1 MRKQKGLRLEV
12 RFQDKGQGGRKGKI
26 SAFLPLKNPALDLC
40 QTQKTTGGGWG
51 GVWGCPPCS
60 HLGCS
65 GPRLEGWTWGSCNR
79 VCLTSPT
86 QITNRCRTRE
96 TQYIQ
101 RGFNYLPFLTPAGRA
116 MPKK

>member
-51 GVWGCPPCS
+51 GCGGVPHVPTWAAPAPGWKDGPGVPATGSVSPAPRKSQIDAEQGRHNIYRGVLTICPS
-60 HLGCS
+60 
-65 GPRLEGWTWGSCNR
+65 
-79 VCLTSPT
+79 
-86 QITNRCRTRE
+86 
-96 TQYIQ
+96 
-101 RGFNYLPFLTPAGRA
+101 
-116 MPKK
+116 